1 MTTLPQPMLYSI
13 ILKNNSIIP
22 ILNRLGIRLG
32 VGDMTLD
39 EAAKSAG
46 IAGEDMPFVR
56 LLVQA
61 FQTAKTSQTV
71 QTVQTSQT
79 VQAGSEWWIPATT
92 DVKWTPF
99 AEEYF
104 SKSTGYFKTVQLPN
118 IEKHLK
124 AFIGMSMGTDT
135 AKGQLIQLSNL
146 LGEFSKIIADEF
158 DLTDNDSTIKAE
170 ELLSEMQLVMIKY
183 LKGNF
188 NDNLCHATIFALR
201 SFETG
206 IAAHRN
212 ILSALQTYS
221 KTGTYEKPDIDGK
234 TEETLT
240 PREAEVLTLV
250 AQGKINK
257 EIADALDI
265 SFQTVLTHRKNISA
279 KLGIKTTAGLTIYA
293 IKTGLIE
300 L

>member
-1 MTTLPQPMLYSI
+1 MTTPLQPTLYSI
-13 ILKNNSIIP
+13 IQKNNSIIP

-39 EAAKSAG
+39 EAANAAG
-46 IAGEDMPFVR
+46 ITTENMPFVR
-56 LLVQA
+56 LLV
-61 FQTAKTSQTV
+61 KTGCGEQ
-71 QTVQTSQT
+71 
-79 VQAGSEWWIPATT
+79 IPVDT
-92 DVKWTPF
+92 DVEWTPF
-99 AEEYF
+99 VKEYF
-104 SKSTGYFKTVQLPN
+104 SKSTNYFKTVQLPN
-118 IEKHLK
+118 IERHLK

-146 LGEFSKIIADEF
+146 LDEFSKMITDEF
-158 DLTDNDSTIKAE
+158 DLTDNDRTIKAE
-170 ELLSEMQLVMIKY
+170 GLLSEMQLVMIKY

-206 IAAHRN
+206 IATHRN
-212 ILSALQTYS
+212 IFASLLQHS
-221 KTGTYEKPDIDGK
+221 KTGTEKKTDIYGK
-234 TEETLT
+234 HGISRNTEAEAETETETETDPEKTLT
-240 PREAEVLTLV
+240 PRETEVLALV

-257 EIADALDI
+257 EIADLLEI

-293 IKTGLIE
+293 IKAGLIE